1 MDIKKSFVEYLCKS
15 RKRIWCCKSL
25 NLFLKIISFSLLIKL
40 NSKFQKL
47 SFALTVEKPAHLS
60 LKEKQNE
67 FPLRDIGIK
76 TSSSI
81 AVSTLF
87 LPWFI
92 GTQNWSSFLKNLAS
106 TSLTLRLPINQTE
119 KLPFLHL
126 MVGIYAGKI
135 YKYLFLRSVNFHQYI
150 DYTSSYR

>member
-15 RKRIWCCKSL
+15 WKRICCKSL
-25 NLFLKIISFSLLIKL
+25 NLFSKIISFSLLIKL

-47 SFALTVEKPAHLS
+47 PFALTVEKSAHLS
-60 LKEKQNE
+60 LREKQNE
-67 FPLRDIGIK
+67 LPLRDIGMS
-76 TSSSI
+76 TSNSI

-92 GTQNWSSFLKNLAS
+92 VTQNWSSFLKNLAS
-106 TSLTLRLPINQTE
+106 ASLTLRLPMNQTE

-126 MVGIYAGKI
+126 MVGIYTGKI
-135 YKYLFLRSVNFHQYI
+135 YKYLFLKSVNFHQYI
-150 DYTSSYR
+150 DYTSSYP